1 MKETKGDKTMTPAT
15 VLDLVNVFFAGM
27 LAGSEFVIHYGVRAP
42 AEALDDQAQLRLR
55 QALVLRLR
63 VLVPAFFA
71 PTALLGIGLTVLNRA
86 APGFGLRCAGVA
98 AILAWVGI
106 RVVGT
111 VPINS
116 ATVAWEPSAPPADWK
131 AQVAH
136 AERFHSVGVW
146 AAALS
151 FASFLGAAALRLA
164 AR

>member
-1 MKETKGDKTMTPAT
+1 MKGTETMTTAS
-15 VLDLVNVFFAGM
+15 VLDLVTVFFAGM
-27 LAGSEFVIHYGVRAP
+27 LAGIEFVVHYGLRVP
-42 AEALDDQAQLRLR
+42 AATLDDQAQLRLR

-71 PTALLGIGLTVLNRA
+71 PTAVLGIGLTVLNRA

-98 AILAWVGI
+98 AVLVWIGI

-116 ATVAWEPSAPPADWK
+116 ATVAWEPSAPPADRK
-131 AQVAH
+131 AQVEH

-146 AAALS
+146 AAVLS
-151 FASFLGAAALRLA
+151 FASFLGAAALGLA